1 MKFNWYVLNLCR
13 TSSIKYYMPKQIL
26 ILNGPNLNLLG
37 RREPEIYG
45 HQTFED
51 FYAHLKVRYTDITLS
66 YFQSNHEGALIDK
79 LQEVGFEIDGI
90 VFNPG
95 GYTHTSIALAD
106 TVSAIPAPVIEVHIS
121 NIYERES
128 FRHHSYIK
136 AVALSSIVGEGLNG
150 YHLAIQKLIS
160 A

>member
-1 MKFNWYVLNLCR
+1 
-13 TSSIKYYMPKQIL
+13 MPKKIL

-51 FYAHLKVRYTDITLS
+51 FFSHLKVRYSDVDLM
-66 YFQSNHEGALIDK
+66 YFQSNHEGDLIDK

-106 TVSAIPAPVIEVHIS
+106 TVSAIPAPVVEVHIS
-121 NIYERES
+121 NIYKREA

-136 AVALSSIVGEGLNG
+136 PVAVTSIVGEGLNG
-150 YHLAIQKLIS
+150 YDLAIQYLLS
-160 A
+160 

>member
-1 MKFNWYVLNLCR
+1 
-13 TSSIKYYMPKQIL
+13 MPKKIL

-51 FYAHLKVRYTDITLS
+51 YFAHLKVRHNDVELS

-79 LQEVGFEIDGI
+79 LQEVGFDIDGI

-128 FRHHSYIK
+128 YRHHSYIK
-136 AVALSSIVGEGLNG
+136 GVARASIVGEGLNG
-150 YHLAIQKLIS
+150 YHMAIEQLLAP
-160 A
+160 